1 MTLMLRKN
9 IFKLASVLVCLGLVA
24 GFFLWRS
31 SYKNKI
37 EPNQILI
44 RGHVFKTEI
53 VTTDDDKQKGLGGR
67 KSICNDC
74 GMLFVFARPAEYTFW
89 MKDMLF
95 ALDILWLRDDKIVFI
110 EKNVAPNFLGT
121 MKPSSEASR
130 VLELN
135 AGNVDKFGIVVGDS
149 VLMN

>member
-9 IFKLASVLVCLGLVA
+9 IFKLAGVLVCLGLVA

-31 SYKNKI
+31 SYENKI
-37 EPNQILI
+37 EPNQISI
-44 RGHVFKTEI
+44 RGQAFKAEI
-53 VTTDDDKQKGLGGR
+53 VTTESDKQKGLGGR
-67 KSICNDC
+67 KSICPDC
-74 GMLFVFARPAEYTFW
+74 TMLFVFDRPNKYSFW

-95 ALDILWLRDDKIVFI
+95 ALDILWLMDDEIVFM
-110 EKNVAPNFLGT
+110 EKNVSPSFSGT
-121 MKPSSEASR
+121 INPPVNANR

>member
-1 MTLMLRKN
+1 MFRKN
-9 IFKLASVLVCLGLVA
+9 IFKLAGVLVCLGLVA

-31 SYKNKI
+31 SYENKI
-37 EPNQILI
+37 EPNQISI

-53 VTTDDDKQKGLGGR
+53 VSTDSEKQKGLGGR
-67 KSICNDC
+67 KSICIDC
-74 GMLFVFARPAEYTFW
+74 GMLFLFDKPGKYAFW
-89 MKDMLF
+89 MKDMQF
-95 ALDILWLRDDKIVFI
+95 ALDILWLRDEKVVFM
-110 EKNVAPNFLGT
+110 EKNISPSFSGT
-121 MKPSSEASR
+121 IKPASEANQ